1 MDEEQLKDLI
11 RDVPDFRKPG
21 ISYKDITTL
30 LKDPVALK
38 AATHSMLKPFAATG
52 VECVVGIESRG
63 FILATPMAIEL
74 GCGFAPVRKPG
85 KLPAQT
91 LKLEYDLEYGSDAVE
106 IHADAIEPGQ
116 KVLSVDDVLATG
128 GTMAA
133 HTCGDPHRLV
143 ACSIKFFSQL
153 RYFELIPCYHENSWF
168 LRGIPSIEIFHVFIG
183 FGQKLM

>member
-1 MDEEQLKDLI
+1 MDQEQLKDLI
-11 RDVPDFRKPG
+11 RDVPDFPKPG

-30 LKDPVALK
+30 LRDPVALK
-38 AATHSMLKPFAATG
+38 AAIHFMLKPFAATG

-91 LKLEYDLEYGSDAVE
+91 LKLEYDLEYGSDVVE

-116 KVLSVDDVLATG
+116 KVLVVDDVLATG

-133 HTCGDPHRLV
+133 
-143 ACSIKFFSQL
+143 ACQL
-153 RYFELIPCYHENSWF
+153 LEQLEADIVGISVLAELSF
-168 LRGIPSIEIFHVFIG
+168 LRGRDRLPALRLESAIVY
-183 FGQKLM
+183 

>member
-1 MDEEQLKDLI
+1 MDQEQLKDLI
-11 RDVPDFRKPG
+11 RDVPDFPKPG

-38 AATHSMLKPFAATG
+38 AATHRMLKPFAATG

-91 LKLEYDLEYGSDAVE
+91 LKLEYDLEYGSDVVE
-106 IHADAIEPGQ
+106 IHVDAIDPGQ
-116 KVLSVDDVLATG
+116 KVLIVDDVLATG

-133 HTCGDPHRLV
+133 
-143 ACSIKFFSQL
+143 ACQL
-153 RYFELIPCYHENSWF
+153 LEQLEADIVGISVLAELSF
-168 LRGIPSIEIFHVFIG
+168 LRGRDRLPALRLESAIVY
-183 FGQKLM
+183 

>member
-1 MDEEQLKDLI
+1 MDQEQLKDLI
-11 RDVPDFRKPG
+11 RDVPDFPKPG

-91 LKLEYDLEYGSDAVE
+91 LKLEYDLEYGSDVVE

-116 KVLSVDDVLATG
+116 KVLVVDDVLATG

-133 HTCGDPHRLV
+133 
-143 ACSIKFFSQL
+143 ACQL
-153 RYFELIPCYHENSWF
+153 LEQLEADIVGISVLAELSF
-168 LRGIPSIEIFHVFIG
+168 LRGRD
-183 FGQKLM
+183 KLPALRLESAIVY

>member
-11 RDVPDFRKPG
+11 RDVPDFPKPG

-38 AATHSMLKPFAATG
+38 AATHSMLKPFGATG

-91 LKLEYDLEYGSDAVE
+91 LTLEYDLEYGSDVVE
-106 IHADAIEPGQ
+106 IHADAIDPGQ
-116 KVLSVDDVLATG
+116 KVLIVDDVLATG

-133 HTCGDPHRLV
+133 
-143 ACSIKFFSQL
+143 ACQL
-153 RYFELIPCYHENSWF
+153 LEQLEADIVGISVLAELSF
-168 LRGIPSIEIFHVFIG
+168 LRGRDRLPALRLESAIVY
-183 FGQKLM
+183 

>member
-1 MDEEQLKDLI
+1 MDQEQLKDLI
-11 RDVPDFRKPG
+11 RDVPDFPKPG

-38 AATHSMLKPFAATG
+38 AATHFMLKPFAATG

-91 LKLEYDLEYGSDAVE
+91 LKLEYDLEYGSDVVE

-116 KVLSVDDVLATG
+116 KVLVVDDVLATG

-133 HTCGDPHRLV
+133 
-143 ACSIKFFSQL
+143 ACQL
-153 RYFELIPCYHENSWF
+153 LEQLEADIVGISVLAELSF
-168 LRGIPSIEIFHVFIG
+168 LRGRERLPALRLESAIVY
-183 FGQKLM
+183 